1 MINQIAWI
9 TIVFL
14 GLVLLFCLDRIIYLV
29 EEWFK
34 DLMNRYEERKAQRR
48 FLKEYRE
55 NQVNHNRD
63 DLWNHVIR

>member
-9 TIVFL
+9 IIAFL

-29 EEWFK
+29 EERFK
-34 DLMNRYEERKAQRR
+34 DLMNQFEERKAQRQ

-55 NQVNHNRD
+55 NRVNSNRD

>member
-9 TIVFL
+9 IIAFL

-29 EEWFK
+29 EEWFR
-34 DLMNRYEERKAQRR
+34 DLMNQFEERKAQRQ

-55 NQVNHNRD
+55 NRVNSNRD
-63 DLWNHVIR
+63 DLWNHIIR

>member
-9 TIVFL
+9 IIAFL

-34 DLMNRYEERKAQRR
+34 DLMNQFEERKAQRQ

-55 NQVNHNRD
+55 NRVNSNRD